1 MPVEFE
7 SYHIENIV
15 DQKSQKSLL
24 ITIDLI
30 IVVMLNNDDSL
41 KYIENITNKLSES
54 AKEDIMLL
62 IERSKNR
69 IDGIIDNM
77 SDEESENINDNGDNV
92 LNEASIN
99 EGKKS
104 LMN

>member
-1 MPVEFE
+1 
-7 SYHIENIV
+7 
-15 DQKSQKSLL
+15 
-24 ITIDLI
+24 
-30 IVVMLNNDDSL
+30 
-41 KYIENITNKLSES
+41 
-54 AKEDIMLL
+54 MLL

-77 SDEESENINDNGDNV
+77 SDEESANINDNENNV
-92 LNEASIN
+92 LDEGSIN